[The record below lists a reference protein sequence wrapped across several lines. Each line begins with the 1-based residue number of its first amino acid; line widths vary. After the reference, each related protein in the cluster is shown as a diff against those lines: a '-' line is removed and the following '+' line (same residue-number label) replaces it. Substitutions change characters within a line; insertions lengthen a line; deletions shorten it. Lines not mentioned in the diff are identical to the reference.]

1 MYRMGKDTCEAICQA
16 PKQNQKQNQN
26 KTHIVMQP
34 EIRHSNNNDAKE
46 TESLQTTRSLSAPNQ
61 LARRSFLR
69 NLGMGAALLV
79 PGAALLGGSSK
90 ALAANGRQRLNP
102 GDVAIL
108 QLLTAAELIEADL
121 WQQYKELGGVDSP
134 ESGYRAGLEI
144 LDEDQPQYISDNT
157 DDELSHAAFLN
168 AYLRSKGERQ
178 VNLRQFANLPPSQV
192 SFVPQTGRLT
202 NLKQLTVDT
211 SWWTRYRSTTNPDF
225 GATFPNAVPSLDIG
239 LHTAIPRNDDELG
252 DPDNPSDHVKAIAFT
267 AGFHFGYIEQGG
279 TSLYATL
286 AQKVTSL
293 EVLRI
298 LLSIGGSE
306 IMHFQTWQDK
316 AGNATPLTDFD
327 PINNS
332 TVTFIDLTT
341 GQPETLQANLIM
353 PEPCEFIRRSL
364 PACSIIRP
372 TGPGQLDATGVIN
385 SFIADGLFRGQPPQF
400 LQLITSLASAAD
412 AAEREVGD

>member
-1 MYRMGKDTCEAICQA
+1 MQSDIHHSG
-16 PKQNQKQNQN
+16 QKG
-26 KTHIVMQP
+26 
-34 EIRHSNNNDAKE
+34 AKA
-46 TESLQTTRSLSAPNQ
+46 TSESSPSATSFPAPNR

-69 NLGMGAALLV
+69 NIGMGAALLA
-79 PGAALLGGSSK
+79 PGAALLSSSAK
-90 ALAANGRQRLNP
+90 ALAKNGNEKEKNALTR

-108 QLLTAAELIEADL
+108 QLLAAAELIETDL
-121 WQQYKELGGVDSP
+121 WKQYNELGGVNAPD
-134 ESGYRAGLEI
+134 SGYKAGLVI
-144 LDEDQPQYISDNT
+144 LDGDQPQYIADNT
-157 DDELSHAAFLN
+157 DDEISHAAFLN
-168 AYLRSKGERQ
+168 AYLKSKGEQ
-178 VNLRQFANLPPSQV
+178 EVDLSHFATLAPSQV

-211 SWWTRYRSTTNPDF
+211 SWWTRYRSIRNPDF
-225 GATFPNAVPSLDIG
+225 GATFANAVPSLHSG
-239 LHTAIPRNDDELG
+239 QHTAIPRNNAELG
-252 DPDNPSDHVKAIAFT
+252 DPNNPSDHVKAIAFT
-267 AGFHFGYIEQGG
+267 AGFHFGFIEQGG

-327 PINNS
+327 PINHS
-332 TVTFIDLTT
+332 TVIFKDLTT

-353 PEPCEFIRRSL
+353 PEPCEFISPNL

-372 TGPGQLDATGVIN
+372 TGPGELDARGAIN
-385 SFIADGLFRGQPPQF
+385 SFIADGLFRGQSETF
-400 LQLITSLASAAD
+400 LDLVNSLARAAD
-412 AAEREVGD
+412 AAQREIGD

>member
-1 MYRMGKDTCEAICQA
+1 
-16 PKQNQKQNQN
+16 
-26 KTHIVMQP
+26 MQSD
-34 EIRHSNNNDAKE
+34 IHHSDDNDAKE
-46 TESLQTTRSLSAPNQ
+46 ATESSQLATSLSAPNR

-69 NLGMGAALLV
+69 RLGLGAALLA
-79 PGAALLGGSSK
+79 PGAALLSGSGK
-90 ALAANGRQRLNP
+90 ALAANGSQSQTLPP

-108 QLLTAAELIEADL
+108 QLLAAAELIEADL
-121 WQQYKELGGVDSP
+121 WKQYNELGGVDAP
-134 ESGYRAGLEI
+134 DSGYKEGLVI
-144 LDEDQPQYISDNT
+144 LDGDQPQYISDNT
-157 DDELSHAAFLN
+157 DDEISHAAFLN
-168 AYLRSKGERQ
+168 AYLKSKGEQQ
-178 VNLRQFANLPPSQV
+178 VDLKQFAKLAPSKV

-202 NLKQLTVDT
+202 NLKQLSVDT

-225 GATFPNAVPSLDIG
+225 GATFPDAVPSLRTG
-239 LHTAIPRNDDELG
+239 QHTAIPRNNSELG
-252 DPDNPSDHVKAIAFT
+252 DANNPSDHVKAIAFT
-267 AGFHFGYIEQGG
+267 AGFHFAYIEQGG

-332 TVTFIDLTT
+332 SVTFADLTT
-341 GQPETLQANLIM
+341 NQPETLQSNLIM
-353 PEPCEFIRRSL
+353 PEPCEFISPKL
-364 PACSIIRP
+364 PACAIIRP
-372 TGPGQLDATGVIN
+372 SGPGQLDATGVIN
-385 SFIADGLFRGQPPQF
+385 SFIADGLFKGQPPQF

-412 AAEREVGD
+412 AAERE

>member
-1 MYRMGKDTCEAICQA
+1 MHSDTNRSE
-16 PKQNQKQNQN
+16 
-26 KTHIVMQP
+26 
-34 EIRHSNNNDAKE
+34 ENNTSTAG
-46 TESLQTTRSLSAPNQ
+46 SSQLVPLLSGPNR
-61 LARRSFLR
+61 LPRRSFLR
-69 NLGMGAALLV
+69 NLGVGAALLA
-79 PGAALLGGSSK
+79 PGAALLANAGK
-90 ALAANGRQRLNP
+90 ALGANGNQKPEKTLQR

-108 QLLTAAELIEADL
+108 QLLAAAELIEADL
-121 WQQYKELGGVDSP
+121 WQQYNELGGADAP
-134 ESGYRAGLEI
+134 TTGYTAGLLI
-144 LDEDQPQYISDNT
+144 LDGDQPQYISDNT

-168 AYLRSKGERQ
+168 AYLASKGEAQ
-178 VNLRQFANLPPSQV
+178 VDLTEFKKLAPSQV

-202 NLKQLTVDT
+202 NLKELTVDT

-225 GATFPNAVPSLDIG
+225 GATFPDAVPSLNSG
-239 LHTAIPRNDDELG
+239 LHTAIPRTNTELDD
-252 DPDNPSDHVKAIAFT
+252 PNNPSDHVKAIAFT
-267 AGFHFGYIEQGG
+267 AGFHFAYIEQGG

-286 AQKVTSL
+286 AQKVSSL

-332 TVTFIDLTT
+332 TVTFDDLTT
-341 GQPETLQANLIM
+341 DQPETLQANLIM
-353 PEPCEFIRRSL
+353 PEPCEFISPSL

-400 LQLITSLASAAD
+400 TKLLLSLAHAAD
-412 AAEREVGD
+412 EAQRKIGG

>member
-1 MYRMGKDTCEAICQA
+1 
-16 PKQNQKQNQN
+16 
-26 KTHIVMQP
+26 MQP
-34 EIRHSNNNDAKE
+34 EIHHSNNNDAKE
-46 TESLQTTRSLSAPNQ
+46 TEPSQTTRSLSAPNQ

-69 NLGMGAALLV
+69 NLGLGAALLV
-79 PGAALLGGSSK
+79 PGAALLSGSSK

-108 QLLTAAELIEADL
+108 QLLAAAELIEADL
-121 WQQYKELGGVDSP
+121 WQQYKELGGVDAP
-134 ESGYRAGLEI
+134 DSGYKAGLVI
-144 LDEDQPQYISDNT
+144 LDGDQPQYIADNT

-168 AYLRSKGERQ
+168 AYLRSKGEQQ

-239 LHTAIPRNDDELG
+239 LHTAIPRNDNELG
-252 DPDNPSDHVKAIAFT
+252 DPNNPSDHVKAIAFT

-316 AGNATPLTDFD
+316 AGNATPLTDVD

-353 PEPCEFIRRSL
+353 PEPCEFIRRGL

>member
-1 MYRMGKDTCEAICQA
+1 MKSEIKPTVIKERDSAESSNPSQEF
-16 PKQNQKQNQN
+16 P
-26 KTHIVMQP
+26 QP
-34 EIRHSNNNDAKE
+34 R
-46 TESLQTTRSLSAPNQ
+46 R

-69 NLGMGAALLV
+69 NLGMGAALLA

-90 ALAANGRQRLNP
+90 ASAANGGQSLNA

-108 QLLTAAELIEADL
+108 QLLAAAELIEADL
-121 WQQYKELGGVDSP
+121 WQQYKELGGVDAP
-134 ESGYRAGLEI
+134 DSGYKAGLVI
-144 LDEDQPQYISDNT
+144 LDGDQPQYISDNT

-168 AYLRSKGERQ
+168 AYLRSKGQQQ
-178 VNLRQFANLPPSQV
+178 VNLRHFANLPPSQV

-239 LHTAIPRNDDELG
+239 LHTAIPRNNNELG
-252 DPDNPSDHVKAIAFT
+252 DPNNPSDHVKAIAFT

-332 TVTFIDLTT
+332 TVTFVDLTT

-353 PEPCEFIRRSL
+353 PEPCEFIRRGL
-364 PACSIIRP
+364 PPCSIIRP

-385 SFIADGLFRGQPPQF
+385 SFIADGLFTGQPPQF
-400 LQLITSLASAAD
+400 LQLINSLAQAAD
-412 AAEREVGD
+412 AAQRE

>member
-1 MYRMGKDTCEAICQA
+1 
-16 PKQNQKQNQN
+16 
-26 KTHIVMQP
+26 
-34 EIRHSNNNDAKE
+34 
-46 TESLQTTRSLSAPNQ
+46 
-61 LARRSFLR
+61 
-69 NLGMGAALLV
+69 MGAALLA
-79 PGAALLGGSSK
+79 PGAALLGSAGK
-90 ALAANGRQRLNP
+90 ALAANGRQRLNA

-108 QLLTAAELIEADL
+108 QLLAAAELIEADL

-144 LDEDQPQYISDNT
+144 LDGDQPQYISDNT

-192 SFVPQTGRLT
+192 SLVPQTGRLT

-225 GATFPNAVPSLDIG
+225 GASFPNAVPSLDIG
-239 LHTAIPRNDDELG
+239 LHTAIPRNNSELG
-252 DPDNPSDHVKAIAFT
+252 DPNNPSDHVKAIAFT

-316 AGNATPLTDFD
+316 AGNATPLTAFD

-332 TVTFIDLTT
+332 TVTFY
-341 GQPETLQANLIM
+341 
-353 PEPCEFIRRSL
+353 
-364 PACSIIRP
+364 RP
-372 TGPGQLDATGVIN
+372 DHRAAGDVAGQLDHARAVRIHRPRL
-385 SFIADGLFRGQPPQF
+385 AGLFNHSSDRSRTARCHRRYKQLHCRRAFHRTTASVLAPNYFSGQRCGRSRERRRRLTLLREFGRRALGRGP
-400 LQLITSLASAAD
+400 
-412 AAEREVGD
+412 ERGVFA

>member
-1 MYRMGKDTCEAICQA
+1 
-16 PKQNQKQNQN
+16 
-26 KTHIVMQP
+26 MQSD
-34 EIRHSNNNDAKE
+34 IHHSDDNGAKE
-46 TESLQTTRSLSAPNQ
+46 ATESSQLVTSFSAPNR
-61 LARRSFLR
+61 LARRSFLK
-69 NLGMGAALLV
+69 NVGLGAALLV
-79 PGAALLGGSSK
+79 PGAALLSGSGK
-90 ALAANGRQRLNP
+90 VFAANGNQKLTR

-108 QLLTAAELIEADL
+108 QLLAAAELIESDL
-121 WQQYKELGGVDSP
+121 WQQYSELGGVDSP
-134 ESGYRAGLEI
+134 ISGYRAGLEI
-144 LDEDQPQYISDNT
+144 LDGDQPQYISDNT

-178 VNLRQFANLPPSQV
+178 VDLRQFANLPPSQV

-239 LHTAIPRNDDELG
+239 LHTAIPRNDNELG
-252 DPDNPSDHVKAIAFT
+252 DPNNPSDHVKAIAFT

-372 TGPGQLDATGVIN
+372 TGPGQLDARGAIN

-400 LQLITSLASAAD
+400 LHLITSLARAAD

>member
-1 MYRMGKDTCEAICQA
+1 LVKDRREAICQA
-16 PKQNQKQNQN
+16 PKRNQKENQN
-26 KTHIVMQP
+26 KTHIPMQSNTY
-34 EIRHSNNNDAKE
+34 HSDDNGAKE
-46 TESLQTTRSLSAPNQ
+46 AAESSNLTTSFSAPKP

-69 NLGMGAALLV
+69 RLGLSAALLA
-79 PGAALLGGSSK
+79 PGAALLHGSGK
-90 ALAANGRQRLNP
+90 ALAANGSETLTR

-108 QLLTAAELIEADL
+108 QLLAAAELIEADL
-121 WQQYKELGGVDSP
+121 WQQYKELGGVDAP
-134 ESGYRAGLEI
+134 DSGYKAGLVI
-144 LDEDQPQYISDNT
+144 LDGDQPQYISDNT
-157 DDELSHAAFLN
+157 DDEMSHAAFLN
-168 AYLRSKGERQ
+168 AYLRSKGEQQ
-178 VNLRQFANLPPSQV
+178 VDLRQFANLAPSQV

-225 GATFPNAVPSLDIG
+225 GATFPNAVPSLDTG
-239 LHTAIPRNDDELG
+239 LHTAIPRNNNELG
-252 DPDNPSDHVKAIAFT
+252 DPNNPSDHVKAIAFT

-385 SFIADGLFRGQPPQF
+385 SFIADELFRGQSPAF
-400 LQLITSLASAAD
+400 FALINSLASAAD
-412 AAEREVGD
+412 AAQRE

>member
-1 MYRMGKDTCEAICQA
+1 
-16 PKQNQKQNQN
+16 
-26 KTHIVMQP
+26 MQSK
-34 EIRHSNNNDAKE
+34 IDQSNNTKE
-46 TESLQTTRSLSAPNQ
+46 MIESSEVTPTAVPPSR

-79 PGAALLGGSSK
+79 PGAALLSGSSK
-90 ALAANGRQRLNP
+90 ALAGNGRQRLNA

-108 QLLTAAELIEADL
+108 QLLAAAELIEADL
-121 WQQYKELGGVDSP
+121 WQQYKELGGVDAP

-144 LDEDQPQYISDNT
+144 LDGDQPQYISDNT
-157 DDELSHAAFLN
+157 DDEMSHAAFLN
-168 AYLRSKGERQ
+168 AYLRSKGEQQ
-178 VNLRQFANLPPSQV
+178 VDLKQFANLPPSQV

-202 NLKQLTVDT
+202 NLKELTVDT
-211 SWWTRYRSTTNPDF
+211 SWWSRYRSTTNPDF

-286 AQKVTSL
+286 AQKVSSL

-306 IMHFQTWQDK
+306 VMHFQTWQDK
-316 AGNATPLTDFD
+316 AGNATPLTFTD
-327 PINNS
+327 PVLNT
-332 TVTFIDLTT
+332 TVTFTDLTSN
-341 GQPETLQANLIM
+341 QPETLQANLIM
-353 PEPCEFIRRSL
+353 PEPCEFISTNL
-364 PACSIIRP
+364 PACAIIRP

-385 SFIADGLFRGQPPQF
+385 SFIADGLFRGQSETF
-400 LQLITSLASAAD
+400 LNL
-412 AAEREVGD
+412 V